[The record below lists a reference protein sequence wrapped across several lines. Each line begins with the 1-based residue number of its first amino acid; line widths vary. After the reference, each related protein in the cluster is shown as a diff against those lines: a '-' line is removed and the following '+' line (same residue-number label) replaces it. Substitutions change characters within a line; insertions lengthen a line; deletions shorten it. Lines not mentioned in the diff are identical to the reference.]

1 MLIGERI
8 KQERIKRGLSQEKLG
23 EILGVSKVSICGYE
37 TGVKTPT
44 LETFIS
50 LVEKLD
56 LDPAYLLGMDYYI
69 KSKNELYRIA
79 ISDNDLAIVK
89 ELKKHK
95 ELYNRIC
102 SDTEKTIDII
112 NKRVN

>member
-8 KQERIKRGLSQEKLG
+8 KQERIKRGLSQQELG
-23 EILGVSKVSICGYE
+23 DILGVSKVSVCGYE
-37 TGVKTPT
+37 TGARTPT
-44 LETFIS
+44 LETFML
-50 LVEKLD
+50 LVERFD
-56 LDPAYLLGMDYYI
+56 LDPSYLLGIDHYI
-69 KSKNELYRIA
+69 KPKDRPCRIT
-79 ISDNDLAIVK
+79 ISDNDLEILR

-102 SDTEKTIDII
+102 SDTKKTMDII

>member
-1 MLIGERI
+1 MFIGERI
-8 KQERIKRGLSQEKLG
+8 KQERIKRGLSQQKLG
-23 EILGVSKVSICGYE
+23 DILDLSKVSVCGYE

-44 LETFIS
+44 LDTFIS

-56 LDPAYLLGMDYYI
+56 LDPAYLLGIDHYI
-69 KSKNELYRIA
+69 KSKNEPYRIA
-79 ISDNDLAIVK
+79 IADNDLVILK